1 MIRFVEEN
9 QLSRLYHFCAGDP
22 FGCRI
27 ASLAL
32 AYGLNAGFAEFW
44 LQYTELG
51 EVCAA
56 VSRLNGAVTLQ
67 VSHRADPVELETF
80 LSHIGYGTLVREC
93 GQEERTG
100 TVMEWTGE
108 AGTVCKVE
116 AADFAET
123 PSLSK
128 VYDLLDQ
135 CQEEGFQVPAFESFY
150 VDVSHRLRHHTAR
163 VAALEE
169 NGRLLA
175 CGLSLWETTDSA
187 VLGAVAAAPEAR
199 GKGLGSAVVLR
210 ILEQQPEKKIFVFRA
225 KGKNRAFYQ
234 RLGFVPR
241 TYFREG
247 IKTDVGIF
255 SHRSQN

>member
-1 MIRFVEEN
+1 MIRFLDESR
-9 QLSRLYHFCAGDP
+9 LSRLYHFCAGDP

-44 LQYTELG
+44 LQYTEAD

-56 VSRLNGAVTLQ
+56 VSRLNGAVTVQ
-67 VSHRADPVELETF
+67 TSPKADLAELEEF
-80 LSHIGYGTLVREC
+80 LSHIGYGSLVLKC
-93 GQEERTG
+93 GHVDRTG
-100 TVMEWTGE
+100 TVMEWAGGAAPPSKETGL
-108 AGTVCKVE
+108 AF
-116 AADFAET
+116 ADL
-123 PSLSK
+123 PPLSK
-128 VYDLLDQ
+128 VYALLEQ
-135 CQEEGFQVPAFESFY
+135 CQDEGFQVPAFESFF
-150 VDVSHRLRHHTAR
+150 VDVSHRLRHHAAR
-163 VAALEE
+163 LAALEQ

-175 CGLSLWETTDSA
+175 CGLSLWETADSA
-187 VLGAVAAAPEAR
+187 VLGAVAVAPEAR

-210 ILEQQPEKKIFVFRA
+210 LLEQQPEKKIFVFRA

-234 RLGFVPR
+234 RLGFIPR